1 MKPAGDKRSGINSQ
15 LGAFSCCTMAQEVWE
30 EGQLAKDLRAK
41 AGALLERKSK
51 LDARRR
57 FQELLVVEEEE
68 AVRRHTAQ
76 LKKDEAAYAEE
87 RRALDARKARHMRE
101 LRRAACEDQR
111 CVILEVEGPRGRYVL
126 LNLLGKGG
134 FSEVWRAYDVRGLG
148 EVAVKIHQFDS
159 NWSDARRTSFVRH
172 ATREYKI
179 QKALRHERVVRLL
192 DCFEIT
198 HSSFATVLELCNG
211 GDLDELLKQNRC
223 IPEKD
228 ARLILLQIV
237 SGLRYVS
244 SPHGDRAY
252 MLIGL
257 RYMSSPH
264 GDRAAIIHYDLKP
277 GNILFDVNG
286 DVKITDFGLSKIVPD
301 EGGGVGDMTS
311 MELTSQ
317 GAGTLFYLPP
327 ETFVT
332 GSNAPRISSR
342 NKIDVWSLGVI
353 FYQMLYG
360 VRPFGEGQ
368 TQEAILRE
376 GTMLRATSVAFPA
389 AGAAA
394 AVSEEAKAFIIA
406 CLTHSQA
413 ERPDVQQLCDHPYL
427 SRGAGR

>member
-1 MKPAGDKRSGINSQ
+1 MRTRTCACKDGKRQQVTRS
-15 LGAFSCCTMAQEVWE
+15 
-30 EGQLAKDLRAK
+30 
-41 AGALLERKSK
+41 
-51 LDARRR
+51 
-57 FQELLVVEEEE
+57 
-68 AVRRHTAQ
+68 
-76 LKKDEAAYAEE
+76 LKMYS
-87 RRALDARKARHMRE
+87 LMHICMQT
-101 LRRAACEDQR
+101 C
-111 CVILEVEGPRGRYVL
+111 
-126 LNLLGKGG
+126 
-134 FSEVWRAYDVRGLG
+134 
-148 EVAVKIHQFDS
+148 
-159 NWSDARRTSFVRH
+159 VRH
-172 ATREYKI
+172 PQDTR
-179 QKALRHERVVRLL
+179 
-192 DCFEIT
+192 F
-198 HSSFATVLELCNG
+198 
-211 GDLDELLKQNRC
+211 
-223 IPEKD
+223 
-228 ARLILLQIV
+228 ILLQIV
-237 SGLRYVS
+237 S
-244 SPHGDRAY
+244 
-252 MLIGL
+252 GL

-301 EGGGVGDMTS
+301 EGGGGGDMTS

-394 AVSEEAKAFIIA
+394 AVSEEAKAFIVA